1 MRTRISIILFVAV
14 LLASTNV
21 YGQIGS
27 DPFADFHRDILD
39 AAAREAASARHQNA
53 VVERQRTDV
62 PEASLATLP
71 DSGLERLRELK
82 PLLAGIF
89 EEYGVPQDFLLVGLV
104 ESGYKPGAVSTA
116 NAVGMW
122 QFMESTARRFGLI
135 DRTGDHRTDVVR
147 STHAAAAYLKFLLAQ
162 YRDWR
167 LALAAYNAGEER
179 VDDAIAVA
187 GSPDF
192 SVITRRM
199 LLPPE
204 TLSYV
209 PAVLKRMAEARN
221 AGLLQSGN

>member
-1 MRTRISIILFVAV
+1 MRANVSILFLAV
-14 LLASTNV
+14 FLASVNV

-27 DPFADFHRDILD
+27 DPFADSHRDILD
-39 AAAREAASARHQNA
+39 AAARETAAVRQQNTPA
-53 VVERQRTDV
+53 ERPRTDV
-62 PEASLATLP
+62 PAESISTLP
-71 DSGLERLRELK
+71 DSGLERFRELK
-82 PLLAGIF
+82 PLLSGIF

-104 ESGYKPGAVSTA
+104 ESGYRPDAISSA

-135 DRTGDHRTDVVR
+135 DRTGDHRTDVIR
-147 STHAAAAYLKFLLAQ
+147 STYAAAAYLKFLLAQ
-162 YRDWR
+162 YKDWR

-179 VDDAIAVA
+179 VDQAISVA
-187 GSPDF
+187 GSADF
-192 SVITRRM
+192 SVIARRM

-209 PAVLKRMAEARN
+209 PAVLKRMAEARS